1 MPTLTRKK
9 TTTEKPGIK
18 PKRARKADLAKM
30 STEPRGYQLAKLD
43 GRTETQT
50 PDQPLRDTF
59 IGLTN
64 DVRERSVSNLNQ
76 ILVDTV
82 MLRDLYK
89 KSHWQL
95 SGATFYQLHLL
106 FDKHYREQA
115 EIVDLVAERVQLLG
129 GVSVAMPGAVAEMTR
144 IPQPPVGREDPSVE
158 ITRILEAH
166 GTILTFVREAAEVA
180 SEMGDARTEDI
191 LVSNILATNEK
202 QSWFVAEHSVPAQ
215 LQGSVSLDRAA

>member
-1 MPTLTRKK
+1 MPDPHHRDLGYRAATLDR
-9 TTTEKPGIK
+9 
-18 PKRARKADLAKM
+18 
-30 STEPRGYQLAKLD
+30 Q
-43 GRTETQT
+43 TQT
-50 PDQPLRDTF
+50 QSPDEPLRETF
-59 IGLTN
+59 IGLSEE
-64 DVRERSVSNLNQ
+64 VRSRSVADLNQ
-76 ILVDTV
+76 LLVDTI

-166 GTILTFVREAAEVA
+166 GTILTFVREAADVA
-180 SEMGDARTEDI
+180 GEMGDARTEDI
-191 LVSNILATNEK
+191 LVSDILATNEK

-215 LQGSVSLDRAA
+215 LQGSVSLNRAA